1 MMIFGDIRRKFKKHP
16 RRALIIEGSSK
27 RGIDHPTSL
36 GVLELEIRYEVLEVT
51 DIDLGE
57 GRAVLDYWE
66 RVRGDAFAPAWS
78 RQFRLTELPTRV
90 VPGMTVID
98 RVDGGQ
104 TFYYRFWGTH
114 HMAMKGF
121 EMTGKTIDQAP
132 NKDIQRIG
140 TRQLET
146 VIQRRRPTVFLYT
159 IDYPRRHKPSE
170 FILRLPL
177 SDDGETVNRVASF
190 QDLTSPTA
198 RWEILHDAL
207 LPDRPYGG
215 GMAR

>member
-1 MMIFGDIRRKFKKHP
+1 MLIHYDILDV
-16 RRALIIEGSSK
+16 A
-27 RGIDHPTSL
+27 
-36 GVLELEIRYEVLEVT
+36 

-57 GRAVLDYWE
+57 AQPVLDYWN

-78 RQFRLTELPTRV
+78 DQFRLTDLPPLL

-104 TFYYRFWGTH
+104 NFYYRFWGTN
-114 HMAMKGF
+114 HMTMKGF
-121 EMTGKTIDQAP
+121 EMTGKTIDQTP
-132 NKDIQRIG
+132 NKGIQRIG

-159 IDYPRRHKPSE
+159 IDYPKRHRPTE

-177 SDDGETVNRVASF
+177 SDDGTTVNRIASY
-190 QDLTSPTA
+190 QDLTSATA
-198 RWEILHDAL
+198 RWDVVHNTLM
-207 LPDRPYGG
+207 PNRPFGG
-215 GMAR
+215 GAAQ